1 MTDVVVVGRIAIDEW
16 VLSEKEQQSART
28 PADTYGGSGA
38 NMATLLAR
46 LGMNVGLVA
55 KVGCDDVGR
64 HYRDRL
70 IELGVNVN
78 YLQTGHHR
86 TAVCRI
92 IPGIAYEWL
101 DDVIAFP
108 SVTASDLAGALAGAE
123 IAIFSDCAPG
133 RDVVLP
139 EASYWVP
146 QLWLRSPLREPM
158 AALLP
163 WRAVF
168 VNSRER
174 DELEKLIGTTVG
186 ELSKRTSTTWI
197 VTDESKDT
205 VCWQSGISSHHQVDP
220 VAPVVALG
228 GGDALAAAF
237 AFARYEG
244 LSMETAIEFGH
255 AAARKV
261 VQQVACQLEQ
271 EHVDELLLI
280 VAAMRERDGFA

>member
-16 VLSEKEQQSART
+16 VLSEREQQSART

-38 NMATLLAR
+38 NMASLLAR
-46 LGMNVGLVA
+46 LGMDVGLVA
-55 KVGCDDVGR
+55 KIGCDDVGV

-70 IELGVNVN
+70 IELGVNVD
-78 YLQTGHHR
+78 YLQTGYHR

-92 IPGIAYEWL
+92 IPGISYEWL

-108 SVTASDLAGALAGAE
+108 SVTASDLTGALVGAE
-123 IAIFSDCAPG
+123 VAIFSDCAPSQ
-133 RDVVLP
+133 DVVLP

-146 QLWLRSPLREPM
+146 QLWLRSPRWEPR

-174 DELEKLIGTTVG
+174 DELENLMGSTVG
-186 ELSKRTSTTWI
+186 ELSKQTKTTWI

-205 VCWQSGISSHHQVDP
+205 ICWQSGISSRHQVDP

-237 AFARYEG
+237 VFARYEG
-244 LSMETAIEFGH
+244 LSIGNSIELGH

-271 EHVDELLLI
+271 GHVDELLST
-280 VAAMRERDGFA
+280 VDAMRGQNGFA